1 MFRRSDDQAVMAPA
15 RIVAFDRA
23 RTWITMLV
31 LLHHSVLN
39 YTVLTPGRAS
49 FSELVIGLIF
59 SIAAGILVAQAVS
72 FGVH

>member
-1 MFRRSDDQAVMAPA
+1 MWEFWDYFLGTVVGWDHLTPQGIRLGIASFLALR
-15 RIVAFDRA
+15 
-23 RTWITMLV
+23 
-31 LLHHSVLN
+31 
-39 YTVLTPGRAS
+39 VLTPGRAS

>member
-1 MFRRSDDQAVMAPA
+1 MWEFWDY
-15 RIVAFDRA
+15 FLG
-23 RTWITMLV
+23 TLV
-31 LLHHSVLN
+31 GWDHLTPQGIRLGIASFLALR
-39 YTVLTPGRAS
+39 VLTPGRAS

>member
-1 MFRRSDDQAVMAPA
+1 MWEFWDYFFGTVVGWDHLTPQGSRLGIASFLALR
-15 RIVAFDRA
+15 
-23 RTWITMLV
+23 
-31 LLHHSVLN
+31 
-39 YTVLTPGRAS
+39 VLTPGRAS